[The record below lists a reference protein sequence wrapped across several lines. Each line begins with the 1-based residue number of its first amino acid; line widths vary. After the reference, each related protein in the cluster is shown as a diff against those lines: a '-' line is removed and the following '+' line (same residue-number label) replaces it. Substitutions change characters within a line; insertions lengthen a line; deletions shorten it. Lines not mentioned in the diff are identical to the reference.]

1 MRIVQLTPGTGNFH
15 CGNCMRDNALVNAQR
30 SMGHDVLMA
39 PMYLPHVVDEEEAA
53 GQTPI
58 FFGGLNV
65 YLQQKLGVFRYT
77 PAWFDRLLNAPR
89 LLRKLADLA
98 GMTSAKDLGELT
110 VSMLRGEEGRQG
122 KEIDKLVAYLKEQ
135 GGADVVVLSNC
146 LLLGLAKRLRE
157 ELGAAVVCT
166 LAGEDA
172 FVDTLIE
179 PYKTQSW
186 ELLKKKAADVTAFI
200 PVSRYYGDVM
210 TQRMAL
216 PADRVKPVYNGIE
229 LEGYAI
235 SERAP
240 DQPSIGYMA
249 RMCHGKGMHTLV
261 DAFIL
266 MKKNGAHADAKLRLA
281 GSATPEDEPYIAEQ
295 KKKLEAA
302 GLLADVEFLTNI
314 DHREKLEYLRS
325 LSVLSV
331 PATYGESFGL
341 YLLEAWASGVPVVQ
355 PRCAAFPELIEDT
368 HAGALCEPDD
378 PADLAAQLAA
388 MLDDPEAARAMG
400 AAGHTAVLDRFGVEH
415 MAARVMDVY
424 EQAAAQNKTTSQSER
439 EGADVA

>member
-30 SMGHDVLMA
+30 AMGHDVLMA
-39 PMYLPHVVDEEEAA
+39 PMYLPHVVDETEAA
-53 GQTPI
+53 GETPI
-58 FFGGLNV
+58 FFGGVNV
-65 YLQQKLGVFRYT
+65 YLQQKLGLFRHT
-77 PAWFDRLLNAPR
+77 PAWFDRMLNAPR

-122 KEIDKLVAYLKEQ
+122 KEIDKLVAYLKER

-146 LLLGLAKRLRE
+146 LLMGLAKRLRD

-172 FVDTLIE
+172 YLDTLIE
-179 PYKTQSW
+179 PYKSQAW
-186 ELLKKKAADVTAFI
+186 GLLQAKANDAAAFI

-210 TQRMAL
+210 SERMGL
-216 PADRVKPVYNGIE
+216 SADLVKPVYNGID
-229 LEGYAI
+229 LEGYAPA
-235 SERAP
+235 SEDP
-240 DQPSIGYMA
+240 GYPSIGYMA

-266 MKKNGAHADAKLRLA
+266 LKKGGAHPDLRLCLA
-281 GSATPEDEPYIAEQ
+281 GSATPEDRPYIEDQ
-295 KKKLEAA
+295 KKKIEAA
-302 GLLADVEFLTNI
+302 GLVGDVEFLTNI
-314 DHREKLEYLRS
+314 DHHQKQEFLRS
-325 LSVLSV
+325 LTVMSV

-368 HAGALCEPDD
+368 RGGTLCEPDD
-378 PADLAAQLAA
+378 PADLANELEAVLA
-388 MLDDPEAARAMG
+388 DRVAARDMG
-400 AAGHTAVLDRFGVEH
+400 AAGRAAVLDRFGVEH
-415 MAARVMDVY
+415 MADEVMKVY
-424 EQAAAQNKTTSQSER
+424 EQVASQNKSPANPER
-439 EGADVA
+439 KGADVA